1 MKQTRRHYI
10 VWGLVTMLIFL
21 ALVWSFSPRSF
32 ADFSN
37 MEQATDFYIYADS
50 WETGHEFREVRPDRE
65 EIGPVLNLLKGSSIR
80 LYGRSG
86 TITCYPAEGQKIYRI
101 YFNHIEG
108 DSWVLDARFDLRSDG
123 MLYTPLY
130 IGDLSLGYVSYQLS
144 GCDMDAV
151 DAELQQLLGMT

>member
-1 MKQTRRHYI
+1 MKQTRRRCI
-10 VWGLVTMLIFL
+10 VWGLVAVLIFL
-21 ALVWSFSPRSF
+21 ALVWGLRPRSF

-37 MEQATDFYIYADS
+37 MEQATDFYIYATS
-50 WETGHEFREVRPDRE
+50 WETGHEFREARPDGE
-65 EIGPVLNLLKGSSIR
+65 EIGPMLNLLKGASIR
-80 LYGRSG
+80 LYGRSSM
-86 TITCYPAEGQKIYRI
+86 ITCHPAEGQKLYSI

-130 IGDLSLGYVSYQLS
+130 IGDLSLGYVCYQLS